1 MTEPLARHPV
11 MLHGFTGSSQ
21 AWGPRIVDGLT
32 GAGLVPVLVDL
43 PGHGR
48 DIGNTDPSMF
58 TLDAALELIDAACS
72 GPSPLIGYSMGG
84 RLALHYSLR
93 YPERVTALILES
105 SSPGLV
111 RAEERSSRRAADDA
125 LAGRVLERGIE
136 AFVDDW
142 EALPMFAS
150 EVSLAAEVRAA
161 VRAGRLA
168 NAASSLAASLRGLGT
183 GSLPSLWHQLSGLA
197 TPTLILAGE
206 FDTKFVVVAER
217 MADLL
222 PNAHLVVVPSA
233 GHSIHLEQPGAW
245 CAEVTSFLLPGEALS
260 K

>member
-1 MTEPLARHPV
+1 

-32 GAGLVPVLVDL
+32 GAGQVPVLVDL

-48 DIGNTDPSMF
+48 DIGNTDPSTF
-58 TLDAALELIDAACS
+58 TLEAALELIDSACS

-84 RLALHYSLR
+84 RLALHYSVR
-93 YPERVTALILES
+93 YPERVTALVLES
-105 SSPGLV
+105 SSPGLL

-150 EVSLAAEVRAA
+150 EVNLPAEVRAA

-168 NAASSLAASLRGLGT
+168 NATGSLAASLRGLGT
-183 GSLPSLWHQLSGLA
+183 GSLPSLWDRLPGLE

-206 FDTKFVVVAER
+206 LDTKFVAVGER
-217 MADLL
+217 MAELL
-222 PNAHLVVVPSA
+222 PNARLVVVPSA
-233 GHSIHLEQPGAW
+233 GHSIHVEQPEAW
-245 CAEVTSFLLPGEALS
+245 CAAVTSFLFAEEFD
-260 K
+260 